1 MKCRDRGVFAASEW
15 PAWNLCKW
23 AQLNSGKPQVARK
36 CRCRGQPSDAQRLRV
51 DNVTPN
57 SEKIEQQAFDAW
69 KAQPKLAMGPLKQ
82 LASYEAVLQMIQAM
96 NSERVR
102 VDHFHCGI
110 AIAAC
115 QTRWQSALDVFC
127 KMQPARK
134 FRYPND
140 IGMTWNDNIRYI
152 VFR

>member
-1 MKCRDRGVFAASEW
+1 MFFAASEW

-102 VDHFHCGI
+102 VDHFHCELRSRLARRDGSQHWTYF
-110 AIAAC
+110 AKC
-115 QTRWQSALDVFC
+115 S
-127 KMQPARK
+127 QPGSS
-134 FRYPND
+134 D
-140 IGMTWNDNIRYI
+140 IRMTSE
-152 VFR
+152 